1 MQEGIKTV
9 IEFNEKFEL
18 KVIIKA
24 DQIEKVKKMLV
35 ENKETFDIRSTRFK
49 EYYDVRIRNVNI
61 KRAQTIKQL
70 FDEEKIEIILP

>member
-70 FDEEKIEIILP
+70 FDEAKIEIILP